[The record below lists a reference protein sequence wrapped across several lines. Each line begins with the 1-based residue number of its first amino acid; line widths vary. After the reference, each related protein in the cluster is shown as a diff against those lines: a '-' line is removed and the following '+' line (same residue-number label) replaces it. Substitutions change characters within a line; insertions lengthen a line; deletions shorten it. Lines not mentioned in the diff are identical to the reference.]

1 MKRQLV
7 RIANA
12 KPALLGRM
20 TVVPFYPLGD
30 EVLKSIIRLKLGQI
44 GGRVK
49 DNYRAAFEYD
59 DAVVDA
65 ITARCT
71 EVDSGAR
78 NIDNILTGTVL
89 PEVSGHVLERMAEG
103 GGIASIRIGM
113 GEDGAF
119 SYSVA

>member
-1 MKRQLV
+1 M
-7 RIANA
+7 
-12 KPALLGRM
+12 
-20 TVVPFYPLGD
+20 
-30 EVLKSIIRLKLGQI
+30 RLKLDKI
-44 GGRVK
+44 GRRI
-49 DNYRAAFEYD
+49 RANHGATFEYD

-103 GGIASIRIGM
+103 GTISAIRLGA
-113 GEDGAF
+113 GTDGRFTYAV
-119 SYSVA
+119 S